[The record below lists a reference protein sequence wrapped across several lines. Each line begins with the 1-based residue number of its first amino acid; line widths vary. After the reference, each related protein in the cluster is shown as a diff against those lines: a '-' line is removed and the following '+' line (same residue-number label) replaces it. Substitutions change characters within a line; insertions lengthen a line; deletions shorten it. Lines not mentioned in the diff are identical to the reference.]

1 MSDWAARSPLCVK
14 WEACHLRPPRSRR
27 VYFEQAR
34 TFEGAA
40 QASGEGGLAD
50 AEWVDH
56 DEVIIHEVLVAAAE
70 AGA

>member
-1 MSDWAARSPLCVK
+1 MAIWTSTAEAAA
-14 WEACHLRPPRSRR
+14 W
-27 VYFEQAR
+27 YDEQAR

-40 QASGEGGLAD
+40 QASGEGDLAD